1 MKLLYDY
8 QVFNM
13 QSHGGIS
20 RCFSELEMRLP
31 NDICSKIGVLET
43 NNSYLRER
51 GWDGVGTF
59 YNKFIIK
66 GEFPCKGRLFDWYQK
81 YIMRLDYWH
90 NLNQDYTIKLLKDG
104 EFDIFHPTFFNDY
117 FLPYLKDKPFVLTI
131 HDMIP
136 ELYPQYFKADDIQI
150 RMKRE
155 LAPLASA
162 IIAVSEHTKQDVIR
176 ILNVPADKIHVIYHG
191 AMEDVDTSMIASSSP
206 FDFPYILYVGDRTGY
221 KNFIPF
227 VYGCVEV
234 LRNNPDLKVVCT
246 GKKFK
251 EAEISLFEELGIADR
266 FIHYFVPDNIAFQT
280 LYHYAKLFVYPS
292 DYEGF
297 GIPILE
303 AYQADCPVLLNNASC
318 FPEVAG
324 DAAIYFNG
332 FGPSSD
338 FPAKLQY
345 VLNLTLEERNALIER
360 QRERLKLYSWKKSA
374 EQLAEV
380 YKSVIKA

>member
-1 MKLLYDY
+1 MIVLFDS
-8 QVFNM
+8 QCFDF
-13 QSHGGIS
+13 QTHGGVS
-20 RCFSELEMRLP
+20 RCFVELMHHLP
-31 NDICSKIGVLET
+31 RET
-43 NNSYLRER
+43 KVFLPVIESLNEYLLQEGYLRPGEL
-51 GWDGVGTF
+51 F
-59 YNKFIIK
+59 QNFLIN
-66 GEFPCKGRLFDWYQK
+66 GEFPCKGRLFDLYYNKILHYHYGWDENKQYG
-81 YIMRLDYWH
+81 IE
-90 NLNQDYTIKLLKDG
+90 LLKKG
-104 EFDIFHPTFFNDY
+104 HFDVFHPTFFDDY
-117 FLPYLKDKPFVLTI
+117 FLPYLDGKPFVLTI

-136 ELYPQYFKADDIQI
+136 ELYPQYFKADDLQI
-150 RMKRE
+150 RMKRK

-162 IIAVSEHTKQDVIR
+162 IIAVSEQTKQDVIR

-280 LYHYAKLFVYPS
+280 LYHYAKVFVYPS